1 MESQSLAEI
10 ATIVGAVSILLTLV
24 FVIIELKNN
33 VAQAKVANIAT
44 RDQQIGKYM
53 RYQLQD
59 ENFALVQKGQ
69 DDYHSLNETEKQKF
83 EYYIDERIRMFSF
96 SLSTGRLSS
105 TPEFHYNRIKA
116 FFKYKGCIECYEHL
130 LSENLIPYAW
140 QTHIQAALKSK

>member
-1 MESQSLAEI
+1 METQSLAEI

-33 VAQAKVANIAT
+33 VAQAKIANIAT
-44 RDQQIGKYM
+44 RDEQIGQYM
-53 RYQLQD
+53 RYWLQD

-96 SLSTGRLSS
+96 SLSTGR
-105 TPEFHYNRIKA
+105 
-116 FFKYKGCIECYEHL
+116 
-130 LSENLIPYAW
+130 
-140 QTHIQAALKSK
+140 

>member
-1 MESQSLAEI
+1 
-10 ATIVGAVSILLTLV
+10 
-24 FVIIELKNN
+24 
-33 VAQAKVANIAT
+33 
-44 RDQQIGKYM
+44 M
-53 RYQLQD
+53 RYWLQD

-130 LSENLIPYAW
+130 LAENLIPYAW

>member
-1 MESQSLAEI
+1 METQSLAEI

-53 RYQLQD
+53 RYWLQD

-83 EYYIDERIRMFSF
+83 EYYVDERIRMFSF
-96 SLSTGRLSS
+96 SLAQADYLQHLNFTTIELKRSL
-105 TPEFHYNRIKA
+105 NIKA
-116 FFKYKGCIECYEHL
+116 VLNATSIYSLKTLYRMHGKHIFK
-130 LSENLIPYAW
+130 
-140 QTHIQAALKSK
+140 QR